1 MVGLDLTAAFLD
13 EMAFDPDSIDATMQ
27 DLGNS
32 SRPAV
37 ARGNPLVEGGT
48 QSPNS
53 EAMDAAT
60 HGTELAPTQAAES
73 FPYGKPA
80 SARTIVLSKES
91 LVTGCTPTISPHIRE
106 LT

>member
-1 MVGLDLTAAFLD
+1 MVGLDLTVAFLD
-13 EMAFDPDSIDATMQ
+13 KMAFDPDSIDATMQ

-37 ARGNPLVEGGT
+37 ARGNPLVEVGP
-48 QSPNS
+48 QSPQS

-60 HGTELAPTQAAES
+60 HGTELAPTEAAKS

-80 SARTIVLSKES
+80 SAGTIVLSKDS